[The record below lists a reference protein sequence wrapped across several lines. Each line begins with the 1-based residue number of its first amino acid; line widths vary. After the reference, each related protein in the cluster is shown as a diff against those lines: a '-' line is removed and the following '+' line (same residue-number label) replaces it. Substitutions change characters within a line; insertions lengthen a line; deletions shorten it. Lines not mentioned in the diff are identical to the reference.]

1 MKLSIIIVNYNVKY
15 YLEQCLSAVA
25 KASCATRHEVE
36 VFVVDNNS
44 TDGSVEYIKKRFPE
58 TIIIANKENVGFAKA
73 NNQAI
78 EQSKGE
84 FIMLLNP
91 DTIIGEESLN
101 KCISF
106 LDSHKDAGALG
117 VKMLKSNGTFALESR
132 RGIPTPFTSF
142 CKMTGLCNLFPQSRI
157 FGRYYMQYLNKEE
170 ANRIEIISGACMI
183 IRRKAMEISGTLDE
197 TFFMY
202 GEDIDMSYRLL
213 KTGYN
218 NYYVPVP
225 ILHYKGESTEK
236 SSYRYVY
243 VFYKAMLIF
252 FRKHYGHYSILLSLP
267 IKSAICFKA
276 VCTYILEQMKKTKDI
291 SSGRETALKKS
302 YLFIGTDKSLPIME
316 DIAKRNR
323 LKFSS
328 AKISEEMFKKGHSAI
343 TASNKYDYI
352 VYDTD
357 VFRYEDILSFFEKN
371 EDHHAKMGTFTTKNN
386 CIITDAVII
395 Q

>member
-15 YLEQCLSAVA
+15 YLEQCLHAID
-25 KASCATRHEVE
+25 KASRRTQHEVE

-44 TDGSVEYIKKRFPE
+44 TDGSVEYIKERFPGT
-58 TIIIANKENVGFAKA
+58 TIIDNHENVGFARA

-78 EQSKGE
+78 EMSKGE
-84 FIMLLNP
+84 YVMLLNP
-91 DTIIGEESLN
+91 DTIIGEETLN

-142 CKMTGLCNLFPQSRI
+142 CKMTGLCTLFPQSRI
-157 FGRYYMQYLNKEE
+157 FGRYYMQYLDKEKP
-170 ANRIEIISGACMI
+170 NRIEIISGACMV
-183 IRRKAMEISGTLDE
+183 IRRKTMELSGTLDE

-218 NYYVPVP
+218 NYYLPAP

-291 SSGRETALKKS
+291 SSGRETALNKN
-302 YLFIGTDKSLPIME
+302 YLFIGTDDSLTKME
-316 DIAKRNR
+316 DIAKRNK
-323 LKFSS
+323 LKYTSS
-328 AKISEEMFKKGHSAI
+328 KTTEEILKNGHSAI
-343 TASNKYDYI
+343 EGFRKYDYI

-357 VFRYEDILSFFEKN
+357 IFKYEDILNFFEKN
-371 EDHHAKMGTFTTKNN
+371 EDHHAKLGTFTKANN